1 MPRRLIPRDQW
12 RQELESFSRSHE
24 GWIVRVA
31 VTESGGQSRLEAHD
45 IPLQGVVADF
55 SREPAIAVMIGNRP
69 DTHLTHQV
77 KNPVELALEQTDTGA
92 ICALLVRAGD
102 GTTTAV
108 EFRSPAR
115 PEEVDG
121 LPPRK

>member
-1 MPRRLIPRDQW
+1 MPRRRIPRDQW
-12 RQELESFSRSHE
+12 RQELDSFSRSHE

-31 VTESGGQSRLEAHD
+31 VTEPGGQSRVEAHD
-45 IPLQGVVADF
+45 IPLQGVAADF
-55 SREPAIAVMIGNRP
+55 SREPAIAVMIGSQA

-121 LPPRK
+121 LPSRR